1 MFGHDLK
8 REDGMATLGTHTAAF
23 VAASWISMFTA
34 TVAEAETIRVYSWP
48 DYIPDSVLQ
57 AFTQETGIDV
67 EITPYESVDIAETK
81 LLTGTSGFDVVVTA
95 VFTVPR
101 LIGAG
106 VLHEL
111 DHGSLP
117 NLKNLDAGFMVDK
130 LSKIDAGS
138 RFSVPMNWGL
148 TTVAVNVDKVRAILG
163 PDAPLDSYSL
173 IFDPAIAE
181 KLQACGITF
190 LDSGADAMGLAMLHN
205 GVTDLF
211 HPTTEQLQQAAE
223 TIRAVVPYV
232 RYFDNVRYWQDL
244 AGGDTCVAMAWNNDI
259 YRAIG
264 LAKEAG
270 QPQTLKVLLPKE
282 GALIWSDHLVVPK
295 DAPNPGAAEKFL
307 DFVLRGESAAAIT
320 NTLLVATPN
329 TQGRDAIDPALR
341 EAEGI
346 FPPAEWVKRLSPDDT
361 FDLPT
366 QRDMMR
372 FYTQAKTGN

>member
-1 MFGHDLK
+1 
-8 REDGMATLGTHTAAF
+8 MAKLGFLAA
-23 VAASWISMFTA
+23 VLLSASWIGVITPAM
-34 TVAEAETIRVYSWP
+34 AEAETVRVYSWP
-48 DYIPDSVLQ
+48 DYIPDSVLK
-57 AFTQETGIDV
+57 AFTRETGIDV
-67 EITPYESVDIAETK
+67 DVTPYESVDIAETK

-101 LIGAG
+101 LISAG

-111 DHGSLP
+111 DHRNLP
-117 NLKNLDAGFMVDK
+117 NLKNLDAGFMADK
-130 LSKIDAGS
+130 LSKIDPGS
-138 RFSVPMNWGL
+138 RYSVPMDWGL
-148 TTVAVNVDKVRAILG
+148 TTMAVNVDKVRAVLG

-173 IFDPAIAE
+173 IFDPATAE

-205 GVTDLF
+205 GVADLF

-244 AGGDTCVAMAWNNDI
+244 AGGDTCVAMAWNNDV

-264 LAKEAG
+264 VAKEAG
-270 QPQTLKVLLPKE
+270 QPQNLKVLLPKE
-282 GALIWSDHLVVPK
+282 GALLWSDHLVVPK

-320 NTLLVATPN
+320 NNLLVATPN
-329 TQGRDAIDPALR
+329 TQGRDAIDPTLR
-341 EAEGI
+341 EADGI
-346 FPPAEWVKRLSPDDT
+346 FPPAEWVKGLSPDET

-372 FYTQAKTGN
+372 FYTQAKTGG